1 MKPKK
6 EKKEQLKAKTKKWK
20 EKDKKMLL
28 DRVKDKYLT
37 IKKMR
42 MNLVKIDPMI
52 AENKRY
58 EKQVK
63 RYQKQQAKKLKNDI
77 QKSKQQFLNQL
88 LQERDN
94 KTQERGLRRRNNSN
108 NDMVISNNDN
118 QSNADKQIENI
129 MDTNLGNEILLNGD
143 NQAEFRPKPDIPLEQ
158 MGAVQEDDP
167 MIGLNIDEVY
177 PKT

>member
-108 NDMVISNNDN
+108 NDIVISNIDN

-129 MDTNLGNEILLNGD
+129 MDTNLENEILLNGD
-143 NQAEFRPKPDIPLEQ
+143 NQAEFRQKPDIPFEQ
-158 MGAVQEDDP
+158 VAAVQEDDP